1 VLQDINTN
9 CTSDP
14 FTMESI
20 CGDIL
25 EQVQQV
31 DTRLVVI
38 AIAVQLSSDRK
49 VKAIQF
55 RTADCNIVFNVSPS
69 F

>member
-1 VLQDINTN
+1 
-9 CTSDP
+9 
-14 FTMESI
+14 MESI

-25 EQVQQV
+25 EQVWQV
-31 DTRLVVI
+31 DTQLVVI

-55 RTADCNIVFNVSPS
+55 QTADCNIVFNVSLSPW
-69 F
+69 FWFGKWYNYL

>member
-1 VLQDINTN
+1 
-9 CTSDP
+9 
-14 FTMESI
+14 MESI
-20 CGDIL
+20 HGDIL

-38 AIAVQLSSDRK
+38 AIAVQLSSNRK

-55 RTADCNIVFNVSPS
+55 RTADCNIVFNVSLSP
-69 F
+69 